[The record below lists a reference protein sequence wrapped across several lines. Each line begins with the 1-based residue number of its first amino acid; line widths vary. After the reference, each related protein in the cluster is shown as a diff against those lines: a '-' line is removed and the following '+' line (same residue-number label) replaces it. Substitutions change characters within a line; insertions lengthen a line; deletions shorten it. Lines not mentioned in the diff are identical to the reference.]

1 MEVVETHIYSMI
13 MEDLLQCMDQDSRKD
28 QETFFQRSIGPLM
41 LLRSILMF
49 KISQSLSCT
58 ILMALVEMGMLLAET
73 EVLQTQIKWLH

>member
-13 MEDLLQCMDQDSRKD
+13 MEDSLQCTDQDSRKD

-49 KISQSLSCT
+49 KISQSLLCT
-58 ILMALVEMGMLLAET
+58 TMMALAEMGMLPAEM